1 MDEIALKNLG
11 PAWPRRRRAL

>member
-11 PAWPRRRRAL
+11 PAWPRRRRVL